1 MTTTQ
6 TDECTSCRCDIP
18 DGDGYQGV
26 DTETI
31 FCSDCAATCENC
43 MDVVDV
49 QDTHAVLAGQ
59 SWCEGCCSEYL
70 TQCDQ
75 CDSEVVREDSY
86 YCEDGCDGDF
96 CESCYNEH
104 AGEHRRGPIHDYG
117 YKPEPQFM
125 GKGPRYFG
133 VELEIDG
140 AGQDRDNAEKILEH
154 SKDEALFYIK
164 SDSSLDDGLEIVTHP
179 ASLDYHL
186 TRFPWGDIS
195 KAARDLGYKSHDAGT
210 CGLHVHV
217 SRAAL
222 GSSYASR
229 ELTISKLIVLLWRHW
244 HKLYKFSRRS
254 SDTWCH
260 QQYSFEKLSQAGL
273 EDAKN
278 KGHSVA
284 LNVSNRDTIEFR
296 IFRGSLNVR
305 TLKAALRMVDVLINI
320 AMSHGIL
327 WIAQSRWEDILDACK
342 SDRNLW
348 QYLEVRKLT

>member
-1 MTTTQ
+1 M
-6 TDECTSCRCDIP
+6 
-18 DGDGYQGV
+18 YQGV
-26 DTETI
+26 NTETI
-31 FCSDCAATCENC
+31 CSDCAATCENC
-43 MDVVDV
+43 RDVVDIN
-49 QDTHAVLAGQ
+49 DTRSVLGGEYI
-59 SWCEGCCSEYL
+59 WCDYCCSEYL
-70 TQCDQ
+70 CHCAD
-75 CDSEVVREDSY
+75 CGGEVVTDDSY
-86 YCEDGCDGDF
+86 YCDDCQDDSYCGI
-96 CESCYNEH
+96 CYDNH
-104 AGEHRRGPIHDYG
+104 IAGHNSGPIHDYG

-140 AGQDRDNAEKILEH
+140 AGQDQDNAEKILEH

-164 SDSSLDDGLEIVTHP
+164 SDASLEDGLEIVTHP

-186 TRFPWGDIS
+186 TRFPWDAIS
-195 KAARDLGYKSHDAGT
+195 TTARDLEYKSHDAKT

-222 GSSYASR
+222 GKNRAAR
-229 ELTISKLIVLLWRHW
+229 ELAISKLIVLLWRHW
-244 HKLYKFSRRS
+244 HRLYTFSRRS
-254 SDTWCH
+254 SDRWCR
-260 QQYSFEKLSQAGL
+260 QQYDFDKLSQAGL
-273 EDAKN
+273 DDAKN
-278 KGHSVA
+278 KGHSVV

-327 WIAQSRWEDILDACK
+327 WIAQSRWEDILAECE